1 MVDYKTLR
9 VPEPA
14 WERAKDQ
21 KEAADRTWG
30 EQIVRPDDDADT
42 DAGDVAAAI
51 QSLESSMSAVEERTG
66 RIERT
71 LEQLEGGMR

>member
-14 WERAKDQ
+14 WERAKEQ
-21 KEAADRTWG
+21 KEAENRTWG
-30 EQIVRPDDDADT
+30 EQIVRPDGES
-42 DAGDVAAAI
+42 AGDGADEFAAAVE
-51 QSLESSMSAVEERTG
+51 SLETSLSVVEERTG

-71 LEQLEGGMR
+71 LDELQR